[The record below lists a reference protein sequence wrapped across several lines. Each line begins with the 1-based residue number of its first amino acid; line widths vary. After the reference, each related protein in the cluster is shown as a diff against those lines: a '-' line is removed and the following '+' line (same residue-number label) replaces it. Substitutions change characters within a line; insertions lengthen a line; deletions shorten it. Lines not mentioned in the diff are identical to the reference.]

1 MGSCAVK
8 AHVGIEEKL
17 HMSALNLKRLTASA
31 CMAIALGI
39 TGYSNASAGT
49 NEEQTKIC
57 KKADERYKKL
67 YGKSM
72 ADEPVQIIAMYKYT
86 FCPPKLDIKR
96 GSKVRFINL
105 DKRTSHSFWFRD
117 AGKPESDRFF
127 GGEGTEIEIDL
138 EPGDHR
144 VLCGPHWERE
154 GMIGEITV
162 TP

>member
-1 MGSCAVK
+1 
-8 AHVGIEEKL
+8 
-17 HMSALNLKRLTASA
+17 MSALDLKALTASA
-31 CMAIALGI
+31 CAVIALGLVA
-39 TGYSNASAGT
+39 SPNASAAT
-49 NEEQTKIC
+49 DEEKAKVC

-72 ADEPVQIIAMYKYT
+72 AEEPVQIIAMYKYT
-86 FCPPKLDIKR
+86 FCPPKLDVKR

-117 AGKPESDRFF
+117 AGKPESERYFS
-127 GGEGTEIEIDL
+127 GEGAEIEIDL
-138 EPGDHR
+138 EPGKHR
-144 VLCGPHWERE
+144 VLCGPHHERE